1 MCLSNHN
8 GPMEALKSLLEFD
21 FLASCD
27 DPDVEIEFFCSGG
40 LSSLPSIKKRK
51 KNIKDNNG

>member
-1 MCLSNHN
+1 
-8 GPMEALKSLLEFD
+8 MEALKSLLEFD

-51 KNIKDNNG
+51 KTLKTIMVERK